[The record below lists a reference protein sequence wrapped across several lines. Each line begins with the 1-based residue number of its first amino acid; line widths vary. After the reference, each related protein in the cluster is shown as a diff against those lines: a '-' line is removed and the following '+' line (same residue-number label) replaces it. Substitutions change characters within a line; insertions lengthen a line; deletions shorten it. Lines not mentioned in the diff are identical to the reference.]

1 MSNLGNSKQTYLDG
15 LNLLFPLESLRLSV
29 VSQKI
34 KLLKMIN
41 FYKNGAVLLL
51 SNFLVIEAYMD
62 FFLYKN
68 FIDYE

>member
-41 FYKNGAVLLL
+41 CYKNGAVLLL